1 MLHMSSGRLNAW
13 SVCELY
19 SYHIFIFDCSLY
31 CEECFFLGHLE
42 GFAFS
47 VHSANCFACAIL
59 SSRCL
64 LLQVNLA
71 ASTKEHFERPSEL
84 VLFFAKQAGVFF
96 VCYPPPPFF
105 FILGFLL
112 LCFTFLRCEFC
123 LFDSRGK
130 NWTHF
135 CAILLK
141 VELLWFFFVVLK
153 ALIPRN
159 HCVSLSK
166 RLLQVCFKSF
176 ELSVHLQQVH

>member
-42 GFAFS
+42 GFGFS

-71 ASTKEHFERPSEL
+71 AAADACCFHLTLQQALRSILKDPLNLCCSLLSKLVGFLFVIPPL
-84 VLFFAKQAGVFF
+84 FLFWVLFCSVLPFSDVNF
-96 VCYPPPPFF
+96 VYLTVEEKIEPTFVPYFWKLSFCDFF
-105 FILGFLL
+105 FFLY
-112 LCFTFLRCEFC
+112 
-123 LFDSRGK
+123 SR
-130 NWTHF
+130 H
-135 CAILLK
+135 
-141 VELLWFFFVVLK
+141 
-153 ALIPRN
+153 
-159 HCVSLSK
+159 
-166 RLLQVCFKSF
+166 
-176 ELSVHLQQVH
+176 

>member
-71 ASTKEHFERPSEL
+71 ASTKEHFERPSKL
-84 VLFFAKQAGVFF
+84 VLFFAKQAGGFF

-105 FILGFLL
+105 FLFWVFFCSVLPFSDVNFVYLTVEEKIEPTFVPYFWKLSFCDFFLL
-112 LCFTFLRCEFC
+112 Y
-123 LFDSRGK
+123 SR
-130 NWTHF
+130 H
-135 CAILLK
+135 
-141 VELLWFFFVVLK
+141 
-153 ALIPRN
+153 
-159 HCVSLSK
+159 
-166 RLLQVCFKSF
+166 
-176 ELSVHLQQVH
+176 